1 MNPSIL
7 DLRAASQAEH
17 ASPDRLDEDFREQIV
32 SAMLLCVQYWQQAT
46 LKTKLDLAMESGIWT
61 ANRDG
66 STLVTRTLDKYLRL
80 STLPKRPHTE
90 EVFRTLHYV
99 LNNCD
104 NHSALREQLEALTD
118 QLIIAHHQLS
128 LLS

>member
-1 MNPSIL
+1 MNL
-7 DLRAASQAEH
+7 HDHDDDHDFRTASLATDQ
-17 ASPDRLDEDFREQIV
+17 LNGDFREQLV
-32 SAMLLCVQYWQQAT
+32 SAMFLAIQYWQQAT
-46 LKTKLDLAMESGIWT
+46 FKSKLDLAMESGIWT
-61 ANRDG
+61 ANQDG

-99 LNNCD
+99 LNHCD
-104 NHSALREQLEALTD
+104 NHSALREQLESLTD
-118 QLIIAHHQLS
+118 KLIVAHHQLS